1 MEAGHIE
8 RIVKLPQLY
17 AVAAIL
23 LSTYIRMSLQF
34 CVKLIKDE
42 WRKDMKRYKKRDM
55 LQSISML
62 KKAND
67 AVVKTL
73 HKAQRPDL
81 EEALAQCQETAILLG
96 TYLET
101 QGEEGISLVHML
113 EDYCENIYQMSQSL
127 QDESACRKISK
138 KIQKQ
143 LVQVENGIKF
153 QLPPDRREVVFLPYK
168 ASMWDSLES
177 VYLAAKEDE
186 NCDAYC
192 IPIPY
197 YDRRP
202 DGSLGMMHY
211 EGNEYPKNIE
221 ITDYRTYDLEE
232 RHPDVIYIHNP
243 YDGWNHVTCVPEQY
257 FASTLRNYTD
267 ELIYIPYFVLDEI
280 EPDDQ
285 ARIEQMKH
293 FCFTPGV
300 IYAHKVIVQSE
311 KMRQI
316 YINEYI
322 KAAKE
327 NGLSGEHTNRKYLE
341 QKILGLGS
349 PKFDKVLNTKKE
361 DLDIPEEWLK
371 IIEKPDGSWKKIVF
385 YNTSVSALLQND
397 ERMLC
402 KIQDVFRVF
411 KENRDEVALLWRPH
425 PLIKTTIESM
435 RPQLWEDYS
444 KIVEQYQNE
453 GWGIYDDSA
462 DMDRAVILSDA
473 YYGDCSSVVQL
484 YQKTQKPVMIQN
496 ANVDSNSVIKHQIFK
511 SMDAVWQN
519 QYVWVA
525 SVYTNVI
532 FQLNIETCE
541 VQKKICIPEKEEEYF
556 SVSFL
561 KVNKKIYFAPYN
573 ARELWVLDIKKNVLE
588 KLDIGLSDLEKEKKA
603 KFPLMVQ
610 HDQILYLFGQ
620 GIHGIIAYELYSG
633 KIERYVD
640 HIAILQAAGID
651 LNGRYFGPNYEIVE
665 NTIYCPLLDS
675 NKILAFNFLEHSFE
689 LYEIPQCGMVGL
701 GVIKYLGD
709 NFILTND
716 SDEEIIWNP
725 EKGVIKKENLHFL
738 ELEPKYYGQLVIYN
752 NGKLFFGGVEDKIG
766 LKYAEKEG
774 VERVPVSY
782 PMIQKYPNGVWT
794 KFEFVKQNDC
804 EIIFQIRSSGEI
816 YIYNI
821 NTKKLNLLSFLLSE
835 NECDE
840 LFSNHFK
847 VEKGKK
853 YMENSIFSIKIYIDK
868 LMRE

>member
-1 MEAGHIE
+1 
-8 RIVKLPQLY
+8 
-17 AVAAIL
+17 
-23 LSTYIRMSLQF
+23 
-34 CVKLIKDE
+34 
-42 WRKDMKRYKKRDM
+42 MKRYKKRDM
-55 LQSISML
+55 LQTISML

-211 EGNEYPKNIE
+211 EGNEYPRNIE

-232 RHPDVIYIHNP
+232 RHPDAIYIHNP

-267 ELIYIPYFVLDEI
+267 ELVYIPYFVLNEI

-285 ARIEQMKH
+285 PQIDTMKH

-327 NGLSGEHTNRKYLE
+327 NGLSGEHTDRKYLE

-385 YNTSVSALLQND
+385 YNTSVSALLQYS
-397 ERMLC
+397 EQMLT
-402 KIQDVFRVF
+402 KMEDVFRIF
-411 KENRDEVALLWRPH
+411 RKNKDEVALLWRPH
-425 PLIKTTIESM
+425 PLIKSTIESM
-435 RPQLWEDYS
+435 RPQLWEEYD
-444 KIVEQYQNE
+444 KIVEQYRKE
-453 GWGIYDDSA
+453 EWGIYDDSA

-473 YYGDCSSVVQL
+473 YYGDVSSVVRL
-484 YQKTQKPVMIQN
+484 YQKTGKPVMIQR
-496 ANVDSNSVIKHQIFK
+496 S
-511 SMDAVWQN
+511 
-519 QYVWVA
+519 
-525 SVYTNVI
+525 
-532 FQLNIETCE
+532 E
-541 VQKKICIPEKEEEYF
+541 
-556 SVSFL
+556 
-561 KVNKKIYFAPYN
+561 
-573 ARELWVLDIKKNVLE
+573 VLE
-588 KLDIGLSDLEKEKKA
+588 SED
-603 KFPLMVQ
+603 
-610 HDQILYLFGQ
+610 
-620 GIHGIIAYELYSG
+620 G
-633 KIERYVD
+633 KQE
-640 HIAILQAAGID
+640 
-651 LNGRYFGPNYEIVE
+651 
-665 NTIYCPLLDS
+665 
-675 NKILAFNFLEHSFE
+675 
-689 LYEIPQCGMVGL
+689 M
-701 GVIKYLGD
+701 
-709 NFILTND
+709 
-716 SDEEIIWNP
+716 
-725 EKGVIKKENLHFL
+725 
-738 ELEPKYYGQLVIYN
+738 
-752 NGKLFFGGVEDKIG
+752 
-766 LKYAEKEG
+766 YA
-774 VERVPVSY
+774 S
-782 PMIQKYPNGVWT
+782 T
-794 KFEFVKQNDC
+794 
-804 EIIFQIRSSGEI
+804 
-816 YIYNI
+816 
-821 NTKKLNLLSFLLSE
+821 
-835 NECDE
+835 
-840 LFSNHFK
+840 
-847 VEKGKK
+847 
-853 YMENSIFSIKIYIDK
+853 
-868 LMRE
+868 

>member
-1 MEAGHIE
+1 
-8 RIVKLPQLY
+8 
-17 AVAAIL
+17 
-23 LSTYIRMSLQF
+23 
-34 CVKLIKDE
+34 
-42 WRKDMKRYKKRDM
+42 MKRYKKRDM

-232 RHPDVIYIHNP
+232 RHPDAIYIHNP

-285 ARIEQMKH
+285 ARIEGMKH

-361 DLDIPEEWLK
+361 NLDIPEEWLK

-385 YNTSVSALLQND
+385 YNTSISALLKYD
-397 ERMLC
+397 ERMLE
-402 KIQDVFRVF
+402 KMQEVFRVF
-411 KENRDEVALLWRPH
+411 KENKDEIALLWRPH

-435 RPQLWEDYS
+435 RPQLWKKYNR
-444 KIVEQYQNE
+444 IVERYKSE
-453 GWGIYDDSA
+453 EWGIYDDST

-473 YYGDCSSVVQL
+473 YYGDGSSVVQL
-484 YQKTQKPVMIQN
+484 YKKTNKSIMIQN
-496 ANVDSNSVIKHQIFK
+496 VHSVKDEKKQMLLCSYRGSFK
-511 SMDAVWQN
+511 DEFLILVSQVTNAVLFISKDKERLERIYSLQN
-519 QYVWVA
+519 ER
-525 SVYTNVI
+525 
-532 FQLNIETCE
+532 FLE
-541 VQKKICIPEKEEEYF
+541 VL

-561 KVNKKIYFAPYN
+561 TIKEKLIIVPYN
-573 ARELWVLDIKKNVLE
+573 ARDFHVFDLTTGTQQVLE
-588 KLDIGLSDLEKEKKA
+588 GIISGNEKNIDEKFITTIICNNRVYIIGEKIKRVIELDSVTLNPVVNILYDEIHGLEMAAELILWCDSYLVKENKVILPSRNYGIVLCIDSQTGQMSAYTLSDSISGFSCIYKFDNQVHMIDVEGYEYILDADTYTIERTGLKFNDSYCKCIVIGQKK
-603 KFPLMVQ
+603 
-610 HDQILYLFGQ
+610 YYFGTFT
-620 GIHGIIAYELYSG
+620 GKIFCIENDEMREIAYDHRLCLQQEGMKFQFIQLNEKLIYFQERFSG
-633 KIERYVD
+633 IVFTLDTETDICRMQEIDVSKYIEECKRNTLEDIITIEYHENPFV
-640 HIAILQAAGID
+640 ALQD
-651 LNGRYFGPNYEIVE
+651 
-665 NTIYCPLLDS
+665 
-675 NKILAFNFLEHSFE
+675 FLGFQVH
-689 LYEIPQCGMVGL
+689 
-701 GVIKYLGD
+701 KYL
-709 NFILTND
+709 
-716 SDEEIIWNP
+716 
-725 EKGVIKKENLHFL
+725 
-738 ELEPKYYGQLVIYN
+738 
-752 NGKLFFGGVEDKIG
+752 
-766 LKYAEKEG
+766 
-774 VERVPVSY
+774 
-782 PMIQKYPNGVWT
+782 
-794 KFEFVKQNDC
+794 
-804 EIIFQIRSSGEI
+804 
-816 YIYNI
+816 
-821 NTKKLNLLSFLLSE
+821 
-835 NECDE
+835 
-840 LFSNHFK
+840 
-847 VEKGKK
+847 
-853 YMENSIFSIKIYIDK
+853 
-868 LMRE
+868 